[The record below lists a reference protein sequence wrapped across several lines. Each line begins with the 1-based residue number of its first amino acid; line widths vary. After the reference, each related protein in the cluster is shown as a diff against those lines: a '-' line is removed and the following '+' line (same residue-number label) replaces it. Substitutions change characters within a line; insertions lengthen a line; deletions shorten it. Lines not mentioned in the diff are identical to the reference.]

1 MLDEMNVHRYKINFP
16 FVKEDLIRK
25 IYENTGLFYHNLSYE
40 YPGIQTELILKCK
53 EIDYILNFGVEKCKE
68 LFYKDKNIEN
78 VDYCIYPWVFI
89 LRNDTTQA
97 HFHNH
102 TEFSKATKS
111 SVISDY
117 TFTYYA
123 QMPNNLEKKDGRLG
137 FLYNE
142 QNVLILPEEDELFV
156 FPAKLYHRPET
167 SINSDKDR
175 IVIAANVLFTIP
187 TLKNKKTLM

>member
-78 VDYCIYPWVFI
+78 TDYCIYPWALI
-89 LRNDTTQA
+89 LRSDTTQS
-97 HFHNH
+97 HWHNH
-102 TEFSKATKS
+102 IEFSKTVKS

-137 FLYNE
+137 FIHNE
-142 QNVLILPEEDELFV
+142 QDILILPEEDELFV
-156 FPAKLYHRPET
+156 FPAGLYHRPET
-167 SINSDKDR
+167 SPNSDKDR
-175 IVIAANVLFTIP
+175 VVIAANVLFTIP
-187 TLKNKKTLM
+187 PFKNKKTLM